1 MENNDNLIER
11 IEELLEEMVEQQKAK
26 VQKVA
31 DILNPRVT
39 REDILNPQ
47 DFPELKFDPQ
57 FNYEDGLLS
66 GLIAVQTAIR
76 REKIKGTQRIL

>member
-1 MENNDNLIER
+1 MENNDLIER
-11 IEELLEEMVEQQKAK
+11 IEKLLEEMVEQQKTK
-26 VQKVA
+26 VQKVGN
-31 DILNPRVT
+31 ILNPRVT

-57 FNYEDGLLS
+57 FNYEDGILS
-66 GLIAVQTAIR
+66 GIIAVQTAIR

>member
-1 MENNDNLIER
+1 MENEELIVR
-11 IEELLEEMVEQQKAK
+11 IEKLLEEMVQQQKQK

-31 DILNPRVT
+31 NILNPRVT

-57 FNYEDGLLS
+57 FNYEDGILS
-66 GLIAVQTAIR
+66 GLIAAQTAIR
-76 REKIKGTQRIL
+76 REKIKGTERIL

>member
-1 MENNDNLIER
+1 MEDKTLIER
-11 IEELLEEMVEQQKAK
+11 IEQLVEEMVQQQKTK
-26 VQKVA
+26 VQKVGN
-31 DILNPRVT
+31 IINPKVT

-66 GLIAVQTAIR
+66 GILAVQTAIR
-76 REKIKGTQRIL
+76 REQRKNTEFIK

>member
-1 MENNDNLIER
+1 MEEKSLIDR
-11 IEELLEEMVEQQKAK
+11 LEELVEEMVQQQTTK
-26 VQKVA
+26 VQKVGNM
-31 DILNPRVT
+31 LNPRVT

-66 GLIAVQTAIR
+66 GILAVQTAMR
-76 REKIKGTQRIL
+76 REKRKGTEFVF

>member
-1 MENNDNLIER
+1 MDKTLIER
-11 IEELLEEMVEQQKAK
+11 FEDLVEEMIQQQKVK
-26 VQKVA
+26 VQKVGNM
-31 DILNPRVT
+31 INPRVT

-66 GLIAVQTAIR
+66 GILAVQTAMR
-76 REKIKGTQRIL
+76 REKRKDTEFIK

>member
-1 MENNDNLIER
+1 MNDDLLKRIDILID
-11 IEELLEEMVEQQKAK
+11 EMIEQQKTK
-26 VQKVA
+26 VQKVGNV
-31 DILNPRVT
+31 LNPRVT

-66 GLIAVQTAIR
+66 GILAVQTAIR
-76 REKIKGTQRIL
+76 REKRKGTEFIK

>member
-1 MENNDNLIER
+1 MEKTLIER
-11 IEELLEEMVEQQKAK
+11 FEDLVEEMIQQQKIK
-26 VQKVA
+26 VQKVGNM
-31 DILNPRVT
+31 INPRVT

-66 GLIAVQTAIR
+66 GILAVQTAMR
-76 REKIKGTQRIL
+76 REKRKDTEFIK